1 MALKD
6 LAKMV
11 ADAQKEKSVEE
22 DFLNMLENTI
32 KSENTREPYVSTKSY
47 KPSSLG
53 GCIRRNYFM
62 ITGTKT
68 DKQVP
73 SPELVGMGEI
83 GTARHEHIQEYISKM
98 KDYKHPVE
106 YIDVAN
112 YVKKIN
118 KLNDDVNLK
127 VVGKYGAEYKLHD
140 LNRNIRFMVDGIL
153 RINNKLYIFEYKT
166 EISYKSQSRSDIA
179 TNHKVQAGIA
189 GIVLKIPRA
198 IFVYENRDVCSKKP
212 FLYEIDDKE
221 AQTIL
226 KNINETEEFVQK
238 NKIPP
243 KTKHKKNCKYC
254 PYISTCNKY

>member
-11 ADAQKEKSVEE
+11 ADAQKEKGVQEE
-22 DFLNMLENTI
+22 FLTMLENTI
-32 KSENTREPYVSTKSY
+32 QSENTRESHVGTKSY

-62 ITGTKT
+62 VTGTTT
-68 DKQVP
+68 DKSVP

-98 KDYKHPVE
+98 KEYGHPVE
-106 YIDVAN
+106 YLDVAN
-112 YVKKIN
+112 YVKKLN
-118 KLNDDVNLK
+118 KLNDDVNIK

-153 RINNKLYIFEYKT
+153 RVKNKLYIFEYKT

-179 TNHKVQAGIA
+179 SNHKVQAGIA

-198 IFVYENRDVCSKKP
+198 LFVYENRDVCSKKS
-212 FLYEIDDKE
+212 FLYEINKE
-221 AQTIL
+221 EAKAIL
-226 KNINETEEFVQK
+226 KNIDETEDYVRK
-238 NKIPP
+238 GKIPP
-243 KTKHKKNCKYC
+243 KTNHKKNCTYC
-254 PYISTCNKY
+254 PYISTCKQY